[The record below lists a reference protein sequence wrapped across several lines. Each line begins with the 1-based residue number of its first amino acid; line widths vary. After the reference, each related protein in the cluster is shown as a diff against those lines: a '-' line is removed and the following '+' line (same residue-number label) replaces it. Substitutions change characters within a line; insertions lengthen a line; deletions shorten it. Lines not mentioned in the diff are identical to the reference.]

1 MWLSYVCAQISVD
14 EAMPY
19 FLEINACWRL
29 HGGMKLVCGV
39 AARVE
44 LFLISIFIM
53 RVGIISSL
61 KPAKLIQTPSYDLKQ
76 EKWRLP
82 LRDLSLIPEYMWG

>member
-1 MWLSYVCAQISVD
+1 MIVLCVCAQISVD

-29 HGGMKLVCGV
+29 YGGMKLECGV

-44 LFLISIFIM
+44 LFLISVLTM
-53 RVGIISSL
+53 RVGVITGL
-61 KPAKLIQTPSYDLKQ
+61 KPAKLIKTPSCDLKQ

-82 LRDLSLIPEYMWG
+82 LRDLSLIPTYM